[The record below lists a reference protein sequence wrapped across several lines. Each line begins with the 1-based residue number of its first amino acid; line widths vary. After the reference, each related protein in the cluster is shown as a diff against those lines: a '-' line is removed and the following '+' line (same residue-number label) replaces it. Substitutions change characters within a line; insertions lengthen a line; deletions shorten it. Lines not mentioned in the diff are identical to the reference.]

1 MSEER
6 SDEPKRVRSVIGSGE
21 GAYAGAMG
29 DFTVRAART
38 TDVVGIRDML
48 EPFVQRRILLGK
60 DLVVLYESVQQFV
73 VAEVDGRLVG
83 CGALHV
89 MWEDLGEVRTLI
101 VTDDWLHRG
110 VGRAIVDA
118 LEGNARQLGLTR
130 LFCLTFEVDFF
141 AGRGF
146 TPIGEQVVPPDVYSQ
161 LLRSPDEGVA
171 EFLDLAH
178 VKPNTLGNTRM
189 LKTL

>member
-1 MSEER
+1 MSLCSLNDRRCARSTTGAALAQRPGLRSLNDRGPRHRRSLSEER
-6 SDEPKRVRSVIGSGE
+6 SDETKRVHSAIGSGE

-89 MWEDLGEVRTLI
+89 MWEDL
-101 VTDDWLHRG
+101 
-110 VGRAIVDA
+110 
-118 LEGNARQLGLTR
+118 AR
-130 LFCLTFEVDFF
+130 C
-141 AGRGF
+141 A
-146 TPIGEQVVPPDVYSQ
+146 PS
-161 LLRSPDEGVA
+161 S
-171 EFLDLAH
+171 
-178 VKPNTLGNTRM
+178 
-189 LKTL
+189 